1 MQGAVHM
8 TYWNGFVIFDPSS
21 SHRTHMI
28 PAAGYVQ
35 PGNQIMRFI
44 RVPEAMSSA
53 PCRRLPKCRT
63 ARPTCSQAQL
73 ASSIV
78 FQMRPGYAV
87 GLPKQVHG
95 YKDNRTAATVA
106 PPQQVTANSDCRLP
120 RASRRGRPSCIAA
133 SRMSSSGVDSLVGV
147 NRSGVVRK

>member
-21 SHRTHMI
+21 SHRLC
-28 PAAGYVQ
+28 AAWQPNYEIHPRARGYVVCAMPPTAQMQNRTPHLQ
-35 PGNQIMRFI
+35 PGSVGFI
-44 RVPEAMSSA
+44 D
-53 PCRRLPKCRT
+53 RLPNASGVRCR
-63 ARPTCSQAQL
+63 AAKKSTC
-73 ASSIV
+73 
-78 FQMRPGYAV
+78 
-87 GLPKQVHG
+87 

-133 SRMSSSGVDSLVGV
+133 SRMCSSGVASLVGV
-147 NRSGVVRK
+147 IRSGVVRK